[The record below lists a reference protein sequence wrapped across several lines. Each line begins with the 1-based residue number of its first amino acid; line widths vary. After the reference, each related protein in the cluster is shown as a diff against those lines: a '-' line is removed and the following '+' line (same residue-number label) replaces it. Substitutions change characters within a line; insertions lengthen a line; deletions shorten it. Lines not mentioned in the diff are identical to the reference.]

1 MERKI
6 FKGKCGDDQMY
17 GRLKAVEAY
26 INEETYP
33 SMGVVLSMLGFSD
46 ENDEIEELKAEAAEK
61 EAMIEMLKEESEALK
76 KELDWYKGTECTV
89 NGFVEE

>member
-6 FKGKCGDDQMY
+6 FKGKCGDGQMY

-26 INEETYP
+26 VNEDTYP
-33 SMGVVLSMLGFSD
+33 NMGMVLSMLGFLD

-61 EAMIEMLKEESEALK
+61 EVMIEMLKEESEAFK
-76 KELDWYKGTECTV
+76 KELDLYKGTECTV
-89 NGFVEE
+89 SGFVEE